1 MEKVA
6 ILLTVFNRKVKTLE
20 CLKNCYQQIDA
31 MKADVNY
38 SFSVY
43 MVDDGSTD
51 GTADAVSE
59 MFPQT
64 HVIRSE
70 GNLFWN
76 QGMRL
81 AWKTAA
87 DDGQDFYLWLN
98 DDTIMK
104 EGALACLMETS
115 LFLRNRAIVVGT
127 AEDAQGNI
135 SYGGRKVSGKIVV
148 PDPVIPV
155 PCETFNGNLVLIPA
169 HVFNILGN
177 LEERYHHCFGDYDY
191 GVRAAKANVVRVV
204 APGILCVCDRNPGIP
219 KWRDRSYSLK
229 ERVRYLHTPKG
240 RPPREQF
247 LYDCRS
253 QGFIF
258 AIMHGL
264 SIAMKVFFPK
274 KSQVND

>member
-20 CLKNCYQQIDA
+20 CLKNCYQQIDV

-81 AWKTAA
+81 AWK
-87 DDGQDFYLWLN
+87 DR
-98 DDTIMK
+98 K
-104 EGALACLMETS
+104 S
-115 LFLRNRAIVVGT
+115 VV
-127 AEDAQGNI
+127 
-135 SYGGRKVSGKIVV
+135 
-148 PDPVIPV
+148 
-155 PCETFNGNLVLIPA
+155 
-169 HVFNILGN
+169 
-177 LEERYHHCFGDYDY
+177 
-191 GVRAAKANVVRVV
+191 
-204 APGILCVCDRNPGIP
+204 
-219 KWRDRSYSLK
+219 
-229 ERVRYLHTPKG
+229 
-240 RPPREQF
+240 
-247 LYDCRS
+247 
-253 QGFIF
+253 
-258 AIMHGL
+258 
-264 SIAMKVFFPK
+264 
-274 KSQVND
+274 